1 MKFVIYQQANPNLL
15 VMSVDSSYN
24 PQLTTTESLAMEFN
38 SASDAW
44 AMMINLL
51 NPSGAEFWGSRPKR
65 PK

>member
-15 VMSVDSSYN
+15 VMSVDSNYN
-24 PQLTTTESLAMEFN
+24 PHLTTTEALAMEFN
-38 SASDAW
+38 SASDAG
-44 AMMINLL
+44 AMINLL